1 MSTAERRYGLA
12 LSLLLAAFV
21 GRVVAQ
27 LLQLWRP
34 NAWLPPFAAWHSS
47 LLPYPLL
54 LALQA
59 LIIGLGLW
67 AIVRV
72 YRGVAPSERLGRVL
86 RTAGVLYAA
95 VMAVRLGLGLTVLRH
110 VPWFASY
117 LPTAFHFVLAGF
129 LLTLG
134 MYALRRTK
142 LACDAR

>member
-27 LLQLWRP
+27 LLQLERP
-34 NAWLPPFAAWHSS
+34 NAWLPPFAAWHSG

-59 LIIGLGLW
+59 LIISLGLW
-67 AIVRV
+67 AIVQV
-72 YRGVAPSERLGRVL
+72 YRGVGLPERLGRGL
-86 RTAGVLYAA
+86 RTASVLYAG

-110 VPWFASY
+110 VPWFAAC
-117 LPTAFHFVLAGF
+117 LPTAFHFVLAAF
-129 LLTLG
+129 LMTLG
-134 MYALRRTK
+134 MYSLRQRK
-142 LACDAR
+142 LASDAR

>member
-34 NAWLPPFAAWHSS
+34 NAGLPPFAAWHSS

-59 LIIGLGLW
+59 IIIGLGLW
-67 AIVRV
+67 AVVRV
-72 YRGVAPSERLGRVL
+72 CRGVAPSEHLGRAL
-86 RTAGVLYAA
+86 RTASVLYAVA
-95 VMAVRLGLGLTVLRH
+95 MAVRLSLGLTVLRH
-110 VPWFASY
+110 VPWFAAY
-117 LPTAFHFVLAGF
+117 LSTAFHFVLAGF

-134 MYALRRTK
+134 MSSPRRKT
-142 LACDAR
+142 LE